1 MTTEQMDWL
10 DDQRNARDLNYAESH
25 QIPGSPFMT
34 MQRAILSILAGTF
47 TPPLIALQALQVVD
61 LTRTEYWLG
70 IATLTITSFGAS
82 GATLLST
89 MVRGEVTLR
98 NVPPTGGE

>member
-1 MTTEQMDWL
+1 MTL
-10 DDQRNARDLNYAESH
+10 
-25 QIPGSPFMT
+25 
-34 MQRAILSILAGTF
+34 QRAILSILAGTF

-89 MVRGEVTLR
+89 MVRGEVSLR
-98 NVPPTGGE
+98 SEPPAGGE